1 MINDNDWDDDE
12 EEDVEEEEPKTGI
25 RIPKFL
31 IPPALPKIEA
41 SGSDSPKE
49 VRGIDMITG
58 VPESEKEETSDEM
71 MADAMGIPPGEGGMQ
86 EAFEDVTG
94 MPADS
99 DGDGEDDDMAINKIT
114 GMDEGAW
121 EKISGMGEKSRKQ
134 ITGLGPGEMAKV
146 TGMGEDAW
154 KQITGIDPKAPT
166 SDPVDLDDITGMGE
180 GAWEEITGEPAP
192 KKSRSKIVSRSKKR
206 SKSGRDMMDDITGM
220 HAGYME
226 DIG

>member
-31 IPPALPKIEA
+31 IPPAL
-41 SGSDSPKE
+41 PKE

-94 MPADS
+94 MPADGTDAEEQDAMDDITGMS
-99 DGDGEDDDMAINKIT
+99 EGELNKIT
-114 GMDEGAW
+114 GMDTEGKAW
-121 EKISGMGEKSRKQ
+121 RQ
-134 ITGLGPGEMAKV
+134 ITGDDKR
-146 TGMGEDAW
+146 
-154 KQITGIDPKAPT
+154 PT
-166 SDPVDLDDITGMGE
+166 T
-180 GAWEEITGEPAP
+180 
-192 KKSRSKIVSRSKKR
+192 KSRIIQRRTKPTARRRFDPTI
-206 SKSGRDMMDDITGM
+206 GRTQ
-220 HAGYME
+220 
-226 DIG
+226 

>member
-12 EEDVEEEEPKTGI
+12 DEDEDVEEEEPKTGI

-94 MPADS
+94 MPADGTDAEEQDAMDDITGMS
-99 DGDGEDDDMAINKIT
+99 EGELNKIT
-114 GMDEGAW
+114 GMDTEGKAW
-121 EKISGMGEKSRKQ
+121 RQ
-134 ITGLGPGEMAKV
+134 ITG
-146 TGMGEDAW
+146 DD
-154 KQITGIDPKAPT
+154 QRPT
-166 SDPVDLDDITGMGE
+166 T
-180 GAWEEITGEPAP
+180 
-192 KKSRSKIVSRSKKR
+192 KSRIIQRRTKPTARRRFDPTI
-206 SKSGRDMMDDITGM
+206 GRTQ
-220 HAGYME
+220 
-226 DIG
+226 